1 MGYALY
7 YGAEKEVNCIEFMA
21 RGRAARGLLSTLGAM
36 ARGRRMMVRGTAEL
50 LLMSV
55 PKGIRGSLAN
65 TTAMGALNVPGLLHE
80 LAGFDD
86 VTVEVTDSV
95 IPENNGVF
103 TFGGKPSK
111 GPVDIKMD
119 SGRLMQLL
127 CGYADIAQL
136 EGQEKA
142 EIVNQLAAHK
152 LLDRLPTLQ
161 CFTAEE
167 Y

>member
-1 MGYALY
+1 
-7 YGAEKEVNCIEFMA
+7 
-21 RGRAARGLLSTLGAM
+21 
-36 ARGRRMMVRGTAEL
+36 MVRGTAEL
-50 LLMSV
+50 LLMGV

-119 SGRLMQLL
+119 SGRL
-127 CGYADIAQL
+127 CRHR
-136 EGQEKA
+136 
-142 EIVNQLAAHK
+142 AAGGTGK
-152 LLDRLPTLQ
+152 GGNSKPAGRP
-161 CFTAEE
+161 
-167 Y
+167 

>member
-1 MGYALY
+1 
-7 YGAEKEVNCIEFMA
+7 
-21 RGRAARGLLSTLGAM
+21 
-36 ARGRRMMVRGTAEL
+36 
-50 LLMSV
+50 
-55 PKGIRGSLAN
+55 
-65 TTAMGALNVPGLLHE
+65 MGALNVPGLLHE

-142 EIVNQLAAHK
+142 EIVNRLAAHK